1 MMSIN
6 LNDITILNIKDLNY
20 CCIVSGITESEV
32 VSLLQDAS
40 LTKKLRNKIYIFQ
53 LYLTMDKENY
63 NAIVKLK
70 LKNINLTKNKI

>member
-40 LTKKLRNKIYIFQ
+40 LTNKLRHKIYFFQ
-53 LYLTMDKENY
+53 LYLKMDKKNY

-70 LKNINLTKNKI
+70 LKNTNLTKNKI

>member
-1 MMSIN
+1 MSIN